1 MNEKKNPY
9 AEILIELEGALWDQ
23 DIRVSDGIAQPYEYD
38 NETFRACIKI
48 FTSSFLWKIWENVDE
63 KEIASKWAMAEK
75 AGNDIRSI
83 ILKYAGIDSRKL

>member
-63 KEIASKWAMAEK
+63 KEIASAEK

-83 ILKYAGIDSRKL
+83 ILKYAGIDSHKL